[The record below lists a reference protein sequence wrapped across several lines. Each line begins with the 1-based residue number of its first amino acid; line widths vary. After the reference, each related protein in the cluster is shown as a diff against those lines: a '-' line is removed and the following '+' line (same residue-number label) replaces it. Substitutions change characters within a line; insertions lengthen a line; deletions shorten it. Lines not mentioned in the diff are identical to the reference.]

1 MINDISIKNF
11 KSVVD
16 VSLPLGRFNLLIGA
30 NGCGK
35 SNILEGIALGAA
47 AGLNKLDYEY
57 FANRGIRVVDSK
69 MMMPAFEDIKNEEEI
84 EITILNSKHQ
94 KTQYFIHYNEEL
106 KPPKWEDDSMN
117 LSQFF
122 SITKANLPKEEKDI
136 SNLQKL
142 INQIDNLQKERG
154 DEILLSVRLRKKGN
168 EINIIPDN
176 DDLNKFLIYSLEET
190 KLRKA
195 DDSNRTYPL
204 GRHGEGLFAYLKE
217 LAQRQNAMD
226 LFNEIKDN
234 LKVLDWF
241 DDMQVPSGQLSSE
254 FNLKLKDS
262 YLAETLNVFDQRSTN
277 EGFLYLLFYFT
288 LVISDETPRFFA
300 IENID
305 TAFNPKLC
313 REVIKRL
320 VKLAKKHDK
329 QIIATTHNPAILDGL
344 DLRDDEQKLM
354 VVQRSTDGY
363 TKVRTLKKEEVVN
376 SDLSLS
382 QLWLRGFIGGLPNN
396 F

>member
-1 MINDISIKNF
+1 MISNLSIKNF
-11 KSVVD
+11 KSIVD
-16 VSLPLGRFNLLIGA
+16 VGLPLGRFNLLIGA

-136 SNLQKL
+136 NNLQKL

-217 LAQRQNAMD
+217 LAQRPNAMNI
-226 LFNEIKDN
+226 FNEIKDN

-262 YLAETLNVFDQRSTN
+262 YLAEALNVFDQRSTN

-320 VKLAKKHDK
+320 VALAKKHDK

-344 DLRDDEQKLM
+344 DLRDDEQRLM
-354 VVQRSTDGY
+354 VVQRSIDGY

-376 SDLSLS
+376 SDWSLS

>member
-1 MINDISIKNF
+1 MISNISIKNF

-16 VSLPLGRFNLLIGA
+16 VSIPLGRFNLLIGA

-35 SNILEGIALGAA
+35 SNILEGIAIGAA
-47 AGLNKLDYEY
+47 ASSDKLDYEY
-57 FANRGIRVVDSK
+57 FANRGIRVVDPRF
-69 MMMPAFEDIKNEEEI
+69 MTPAFEDIENKT
-84 EITILNSKHQ
+84 ITISANGEEKFSPTFNIFYSSNSKPARWETDSKDINVVLNDIKHLIPQ
-94 KTQYFIHYNEEL
+94 DHPQAGDVL
-106 KPPKWEDDSMN
+106 KLIKKIEQS
-117 LSQFF
+117 
-122 SITKANLPKEEKDI
+122 EKDI
-136 SNLQKL
+136 PNF
-142 INQIDNLQKERG
+142 I
-154 DEILLSVRLRKKGN
+154 RLKRANKDHAELMAVN
-168 EINIIPDN
+168 PD
-176 DDLNKFLIYSLEET
+176 LRQFIIYSLEES
-190 KLRKA
+190 KLRQA

-217 LAQRQNAMD
+217 LAQRPESTAFFD
-226 LFNEIKDN
+226 EIKEN
-234 LKVLDWF
+234 LKILDWF
-241 DDMQVPSGQLSSE
+241 GDMEIPAGQLSME

-262 YLAETLNVFDQRSTN
+262 YLAETINIFDQRSTN

-320 VKLAKKHDK
+320 VALAKKHGK

-344 DLRDDEQKLM
+344 DLNDDEQKLM

-363 TKVRTLKKEEVVN
+363 TKVRTLRKDETVN

>member
-1 MINDISIKNF
+1 MISNLTIKNF

-47 AGLNKLDYEY
+47 ASSDKLEYEY
-57 FANRGIRVVDSK
+57 FANRGIRVVDPRLMFS
-69 MMMPAFEDIKNEEEI
+69 AFDNVEDNEINISITNSKNE
-84 EITILNSKHQ
+84 TSSFIL
-94 KTQYFIHYNEEL
+94 HYNNEL
-106 KPPKWEDDSMN
+106 KPPRWEDV
-117 LSQFF
+117 
-122 SITKANLPKEEKDI
+122 SISFNRFVSLIQESKSKNIHDLQHLVEKI
-136 SNLQKL
+136 G
-142 INQIDNLQKERG
+142 KERG
-154 DEILLSVRLRKKGN
+154 DETV
-168 EINIIPDN
+168 INIKVQQTDGGIEIHPKNVEID
-176 DDLNKFLIYSLEET
+176 KFLIYSLEET

-204 GRHGEGLFAYLKE
+204 GRHGEGLFPYLKE
-217 LAQRQNAMD
+217 LAQRPDA
-226 LFNEIKDN
+226 LEFFNEIKEN
-234 LKVLDWF
+234 LKILDWF

-320 VKLAKKHDK
+320 VALAKRHNK

-354 VVQRSTDGY
+354 VVQRSIDGY
-363 TKVRTLKKEEVVN
+363 TKVRTLKKEEVAN

>member
-1 MINDISIKNF
+1 MISDITIKNF

-57 FANRGIRVVDSK
+57 FANRGIRVVDPK
-69 MMMPAFEDIKNEEEI
+69 MMMPAFEVIKNEEI

-94 KTQYFIHYNEEL
+94 QTQYFIHYNEES

-117 LSQFF
+117 LSHFF
-122 SITKANLPKEEKDI
+122 SITKNDFPKAEKDI

-142 INQIDNLQKERG
+142 INQIAHLQKERG
-154 DEILLSVRLRKKGN
+154 DDILLSVRLRKNGN

-176 DDLNKFLIYSLEET
+176 DELNKFIIYSPEET
-190 KLRKA
+190 KLRQA
-195 DDSNRTYPL
+195 DNSNRTYPL

-217 LAQRQNAMD
+217 LAQRPDSNQM
-226 LFNEIKDN
+226 FEEIKEH
-234 LKVLDWF
+234 LKILDWF
-241 DDMQVPSGQLSSE
+241 DDLEVPTGQLSME

-262 YLAETLNVFDQRSTN
+262 YLTDTLNTFDQRSTN
-277 EGFLYLLFYFT
+277 EGFLYLLFYLT
-288 LVISDETPRFFA
+288 LIISDETPRFFA

-313 REVIKRL
+313 CEVTRRL
-320 VKLAKKHDK
+320 IELSRKHNK
-329 QIIATTHNPAILDGL
+329 QIIATTHNPAVLDGINL
-344 DLRDDEQKLM
+344 YEDDVRLL
-354 VVQRSTDGY
+354 VVRRTIDGY
-363 TKVRTLKKEEVVN
+363 TKTNRVTLKGEMTMP
-376 SDLSLS
+376 LSEAW
-382 QLWLRGFIGGLPNN
+382 QKGFIGGLPDN

>member
-1 MINDISIKNF
+1 MISDITIKNF

-57 FANRGIRVVDSK
+57 FANRGIRVVDPK
-69 MMMPAFEDIKNEEEI
+69 MMMPAFEVIKNEEI
-84 EITILNSKHQ
+84 EIAILNSKHQ
-94 KTQYFIHYNEEL
+94 QTQYFIHYNEES

-117 LSQFF
+117 LSHFF
-122 SITKANLPKEEKDI
+122 SITKNDLPKAEKDI
-136 SNLQKL
+136 RNLQKL
-142 INQIDNLQKERG
+142 INQIAHLQKERG
-154 DEILLSVRLRKKGN
+154 DDILLSVRLRKNGN

-176 DDLNKFLIYSLEET
+176 DELNKFIIYSPEET
-190 KLRKA
+190 KLRQA
-195 DDSNRTYPL
+195 DNSNRTYPL

-217 LAQRQNAMD
+217 LSQRPDSNTI
-226 LFNEIKDN
+226 FEEIKEH
-234 LKVLDWF
+234 LKILDWF
-241 DDMQVPSGQLSSE
+241 DDLEVPTGQLSME

-262 YLAETLNVFDQRSTN
+262 YLTDTLNTFDQRSTN
-277 EGFLYLLFYFT
+277 EGFLYLLFYLT
-288 LVISDETPRFFA
+288 LIISDETPRFFA

-313 REVIKRL
+313 REVTRRL
-320 VKLAKKHDK
+320 IELARKHNK
-329 QIIATTHNPAILDGL
+329 QIIATTHNPAVLDGINL
-344 DLRDDEQKLM
+344 YEDDVRLL
-354 VVQRSTDGY
+354 VVRRTIDGY
-363 TKVRTLKKEEVVN
+363 TKTNRVTLKGEMTMP
-376 SDLSLS
+376 LSEAW
-382 QLWLRGFIGGLPNN
+382 QKGFIGGLPDN

>member
-1 MINDISIKNF
+1 MLSDISIKNF
-11 KSVVD
+11 KSVVN
-16 VSLPLGRFNLLIGA
+16 VNLPLGRFNLLIGA

-35 SNILEGIALGAA
+35 SNILEGIAMGAA
-47 AGLNKLDYEY
+47 ASSDKLDYEY
-57 FANRGIRVVDSK
+57 FANRGIRLVQPQF
-69 MMMPAFEDIKNEEEI
+69 MLPAFDDIDAEKIHLSFKNDH
-84 EITILNSKHQ
+84 ILA
-94 KTQYFIHYNEEL
+94 YDIYYNNNG
-106 KPPKWEDDSMN
+106 KPARWMV
-117 LSQFF
+117 
-122 SITKANLPKEEKDI
+122 
-136 SNLQKL
+136 
-142 INQIDNLQKERG
+142 KERTG
-154 DEILLSVRLRKKGN
+154 ETD
-168 EINIIPDN
+168 IPD
-176 DDLNKFLIYSLEET
+176 LGQFLIYSLEES

-195 DDSNRTYPL
+195 DDSNRTYPMGL
-204 GRHGEGLFAYLKE
+204 HGEGLFAYLKE
-217 LAQRQNAMD
+217 LSQRSEGEEI
-226 LFNEIKDN
+226 FTEIKEN

-241 DDMQVPSGQLSSE
+241 DDMQVSSGQLSSE

-262 YLAETLNVFDQRSTN
+262 YLAETLNIFDQRNTN

-320 VKLAKKHDK
+320 VALAKKHDK

-354 VVQRSTDGY
+354 VVQRSIDGY

-376 SDLSLS
+376 SDLTLS

>member
-1 MINDISIKNF
+1 MISNLTIKNF

-35 SNILEGIALGAA
+35 SNILESIAMGAA
-47 AGLNKLDYEY
+47 ASSNKLDYEY
-57 FANRGIRVVDSK
+57 FANRGMRVVEPQF
-69 MMMPAFEDIKNEEEI
+69 MLPAFEGVDADIISIDATDGMTATFSCN
-84 EITILNSKHQ
+84 L
-94 KTQYFIHYNEEL
+94 HYNKDS
-106 KPPKWEDDSMN
+106 KPAKWVDDSMSFYELISLFKERTN
-117 LSQFF
+117 EVPGKVSDLIKTLEELAKKQGDDVILNIRVSQNEKGF
-122 SITKANLPKEEKDI
+122 SIRTALP
-136 SNLQKL
+136 
-142 INQIDNLQKERG
+142 
-154 DEILLSVRLRKKGN
+154 
-168 EINIIPDN
+168 
-176 DDLNKFLIYSLEET
+176 DLEQFLIYSLEET

-217 LAQRQNAMD
+217 LAQRPNAMD
-226 LFNEIKDN
+226 IFNEIKDN

-262 YLAETLNVFDQRSTN
+262 YLAETLNIFDQRSTN

-313 REVIKRL
+313 HEVIKRL
-320 VKLAKKHDK
+320 VALTKKHNK

-354 VVQRSTDGY
+354 VVQRSIDGY

>member
-1 MINDISIKNF
+1 MISDITIKNF

-57 FANRGIRVVDSK
+57 FANRGIRVVDPK
-69 MMMPAFEDIKNEEEI
+69 MMMPAFEVIKNEEI

-94 KTQYFIHYNEEL
+94 QTQYFIHYNEES

-117 LSQFF
+117 LSHFF
-122 SITKANLPKEEKDI
+122 SITKNDLPKAEKDI
-136 SNLQKL
+136 RNLQKL
-142 INQIDNLQKERG
+142 INQIAHLQKERG
-154 DEILLSVRLRKKGN
+154 DDILLSVRLRKNGN

-176 DDLNKFLIYSLEET
+176 DALNKFIIYSPEET
-190 KLRKA
+190 KLRQA
-195 DDSNRTYPL
+195 DNSNRTYPL

-217 LAQRQNAMD
+217 LSQRPDSNTI
-226 LFNEIKDN
+226 FEEIKEH
-234 LKVLDWF
+234 LKILDWF
-241 DDMQVPSGQLSSE
+241 DDLEVPTGQLSME

-262 YLAETLNVFDQRSTN
+262 YLTDTLNTFDQRSTN
-277 EGFLYLLFYFT
+277 EGFLYLLFYLT
-288 LVISDETPRFFA
+288 LIISDETPRFFA

-313 REVIKRL
+313 REVTRRL
-320 VKLAKKHDK
+320 IELARKHNK
-329 QIIATTHNPAILDGL
+329 QIIATTHNPAVLDGINL
-344 DLRDDEQKLM
+344 YEDDVRLL
-354 VVQRSTDGY
+354 VVRRTIDGY
-363 TKVRTLKKEEVVN
+363 TKTNRVTLKGEMTMP
-376 SDLSLS
+376 LSEAW
-382 QLWLRGFIGGLPNN
+382 QKGFIGGLPDN

>member
-1 MINDISIKNF
+1 MISDISIKNF

-35 SNILEGIALGAA
+35 SNILEGIAMGAA
-47 AGLNKLDYEY
+47 ASSNKLDYEY
-57 FANRGIRVVDSK
+57 FANRGMRVVEPQFMLPAFDGVDAENISIYATDKMTAVFSCKLHYNRDSK
-69 MMMPAFEDIKNEEEI
+69 PA
-84 EITILNSKHQ
+84 
-94 KTQYFIHYNEEL
+94 
-106 KPPKWEDDSMN
+106 KWVDDSMSFYELISLLKERTNEEQGN
-117 LSQFF
+117 LSDFVKTIEELIKKQGKDVVLNIRVSSNEKGF
-122 SITKANLPKEEKDI
+122 SIMTA
-136 SNLQKL
+136 
-142 INQIDNLQKERG
+142 
-154 DEILLSVRLRKKGN
+154 
-168 EINIIPDN
+168 IPE
-176 DDLNKFLIYSLEET
+176 LEQFLIYSLEET

-217 LAQRQNAMD
+217 LAQRPDALEIFD
-226 LFNEIKDN
+226 EIKEN

-241 DDMQVPSGQLSSE
+241 DDMHVPSGQLSSE

-262 YLAETLNVFDQRSTN
+262 YLAETLNIFDQRSTN

-313 REVIKRL
+313 REVVKRL
-320 VKLAKKHDK
+320 VALAKKHGK

-354 VVQRSTDGY
+354 VVQRSIDGY
-363 TKVRTLKKEEVVN
+363 TKVRTLKKEEVIN